1 MSTQIRIV
9 ILISFANDND
19 LKNNVSNI
27 KNLVLTIA

>member
-9 ILISFANDND
+9 ILTPFANDND
-19 LKNNVSNI
+19 LKSNVSNI